1 LISDTNI
8 RILGLIN
15 REKIVKKTFEKMGK
29 NGVN

>member
-15 REKIVKKTFEKMGK
+15 REKIVKKTFEKVVK
-29 NGVN
+29 IEVN